1 MEEVAGTQWVGCVH
15 VVVVALVL
23 MMERAYSKIAKH
35 VRLVT
40 MKNRA
45 IRYFLTF
52 TIFVLTIPVV
62 SAHGEAESS
71 SLLTKMQIF
80 LISISISTIV
90 FLVFRAK
97 FPMKLSVFT
106 PSIFS
111 MALLSGLVHILLGI
125 TDRILLLGG
134 VGMLA
139 IIASPMLIKFNDTRE
154 KVARFSLG
162 ALSLLMFI
170 AYFVSNHDIHYV
182 LEDYLGIVAKISE
195 IGVVIGLVKNRKI
208 TGTEEE

>member
-1 MEEVAGTQWVGCVH
+1 M
-15 VVVVALVL
+15 VVVALVL
-23 MMERAYSKIAKH
+23 IKELGLYKIAKGA
-35 VRLVT
+35 VVVK

-45 IRYFLTF
+45 MRYFFTL
-52 TIFVLTIPVV
+52 TIFIVTIPVV
-62 SAHGEAESS
+62 TAHGDAEGSS
-71 SLLTKMQIF
+71 ILTNMQIF
-80 LISISISTIV
+80 LISVSISTVV
-90 FLVFRAK
+90 FLILRAK
-97 FPMKLSVFT
+97 FPNKLSVFT

-139 IIASPMLIKFNDTRE
+139 IIASPILIKFNDTRE
-154 KVARFSLG
+154 RVARFSLG
-162 ALSLLMFI
+162 ALSLLMFV

-195 IGVVIGLVKNRKI
+195 IGVIIGLVKHRKI
-208 TGTEEE
+208 ADTGEE